1 MIGHSDNYYSAYI
14 VGVKDVLTYGFKCQ
28 DNTKYDHEI
37 MDFWILS
44 L

>member
-1 MIGHSDNYYSAYI
+1 MATITIPLALL
-14 VGVKDVLTYGFKCQ
+14 GVKDVLTYGFKCQ